1 MLTELIGKESF
12 PENGKKDKNKTISK
26 LYFRGPTQNMTLKTD
41 QHHNYPKPQLPKSTQ
56 YPPNPIVQKYRAD
69 SKKVQLSYLFNI

>member
-12 PENGKKDKNKTISK
+12 PENGKKRLKKNPKTILK

-41 QHHNYPKPQLPKSTQ
+41 QHHNYPTPQLSKIYSIPTQ
-56 YPPNPIVQKYRAD
+56 PHCTKIQ
-69 SKKVQLSYLFNI
+69 S